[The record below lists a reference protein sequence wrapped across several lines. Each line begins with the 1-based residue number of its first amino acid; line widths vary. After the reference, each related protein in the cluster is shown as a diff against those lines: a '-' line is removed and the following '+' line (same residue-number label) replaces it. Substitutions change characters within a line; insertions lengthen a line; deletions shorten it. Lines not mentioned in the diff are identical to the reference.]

1 MHKLAYF
8 VIALYHLPLEL
19 FCACRA
25 LVRHFLL
32 PGRIER
38 LLRDKPPHCDYCLGY
53 AIAPL
58 LAHTYTFDGL
68 AIMYAS
74 KTKAMLA
81 QDVEVDDVTYGVVCW
96 INDNL
101 PVQV

>member
-1 MHKLAYF
+1 MHKLVF
-8 VIALYHLPLEL
+8 LLIDLYHLPLEL

-25 LVRHFLL
+25 MVRHFLL
-32 PGRIER
+32 PRRIER
-38 LLRDKPPHCDYCLGY
+38 LLRDNPPHCDYCLGY

-74 KTKAMLA
+74 KTKAILEQA
-81 QDVEVDDVTYGVVCW
+81 QEVDDVTYGVVCW

-101 PVQV
+101 SVQV